1 MVFNSF
7 DAKTFFIFVIIH
19 VIIVIQC
26 VFTLTYVLFKAKKTP
41 TAYSMIVCQFLI
53 LLWLFFRFPENMATT
68 TEELL
73 FSVRFTLFPIYF
85 IGVAW
90 LIFAMFYTECKA
102 VYKKKTIILL
112 VTPII
117 ITFLPVLTNKYF
129 HLIIVHKTVEDP
141 LNTQW
146 GLFFWIYWIINYTYV
161 FIGIL
166 LVIKKSIS
174 VRCTYRVQIILLLI
188 SVIIPVSSNLIGFA
202 KLIYIPFDITPISFS
217 ISFMLLTISIYKFR
231 LLDISPFA
239 IKEVFDS
246 MHECVLIIDR
256 SNNIIDFNNSFVS
269 YFGKYI
275 HIEKEQS
282 YKGFFQSLENYTANI
297 EDLKKTLSAIEINPD
312 CSLEMQL
319 TIGLNENKMFLL
331 NTKPVYK
338 NKKNLIGRIFTFKDI
353 TSYQKLFDEIS
364 VKNEELSTMNKELM
378 LLNEQLKEY
387 SQSIEQLTLEKE
399 RNRFSRE
406 LHDTMG
412 HTLTLLIAMLK
423 ATRINYYENPSK
435 SIENLDDAIE
445 IAQAGMNELRMA
457 IAGLDSPT
465 INKSNLY
472 NSLKELTDRF
482 SNLGICIDL
491 SIQDDLNET
500 LYDRKHLTSIIYRMC
515 QEALTNSIRHGQA
528 KNLSI
533 IINLASENIKLHIFD
548 DGKGCCKIVKNKGL
562 TGMEERIKSVG
573 GTITFGSGEEGGF
586 NINAVLPI

>member
-1 MVFNSF
+1 MVFNSL
-7 DAKTFFIFVIIH
+7 DAKTFFVFIIIH

-26 VFTLTYVLFKAKKTP
+26 VFTLSYVLFKAKKTP
-41 TAYSMIVCQFLI
+41 TAYSMIVYQFLI

-73 FSVRFTLFPIYF
+73 FSVRFSLFPIYF

-112 VTPII
+112 LTPII
-117 ITFLPVLTNKYF
+117 ITFLPVLTNKFF

-141 LNTQW
+141 SNTQW
-146 GLFFWIYWIINYTYV
+146 GLFFRIYYIIHYIYV
-161 FIGIL
+161 FTGIF
-166 LVIKKSIS
+166 LVVKKSIS
-174 VRCTYRVQIILLLI
+174 VRRTYRAQNILVLI
-188 SVIIPVSSNLIGFA
+188 SVIIPVLSNIVGYA
-202 KLIYIPFDITPISFS
+202 KLFYIPFDITPISFS
-217 ISFMLLTISIYKFR
+217 ISFMLLTIAIYKFG

-246 MHECVLIIDR
+246 MQECVLIINR

-269 YFGKYI
+269 YFGEYI
-275 HIEKEQS
+275 QIEKEQS
-282 YKGFFQSLENYTANI
+282 YKVFFQSLENYTANI
-297 EDLKKTLSAIEINPD
+297 EELKKTLSTIDDNPD
-312 CSLEMQL
+312 CSFEMHL
-319 TIGLNENKMFLL
+319 TISLNEEKVFLL

-364 VKNEELSTMNKELM
+364 VKNEELSAMNEELIS
-378 LLNEQLKEY
+378 LNEQLKEY
-387 SQSIEQLTLEKE
+387 SQSVEQLTLEKE

-423 ATRINYYENPSK
+423 ATRINYSKDPSK
-435 SIENLDDAIE
+435 LSENLNDAIE
-445 IAQAGMNELRMA
+445 IAQNGMNELRMA
-457 IAGLDSPT
+457 IAGLDSQT
-465 INKSNLY
+465 INKNNLY

-482 SNLGICIDL
+482 SNLGVCIDL
-491 SIQDDLNET
+491 SIHDDLNET
-500 LYDRKHLTSIIYRMC
+500 LYDRKQLTSIIYRIC
-515 QEALTNSIRHGQA
+515 REALTNSIRHGQA
-528 KNLSI
+528 KSISI
-533 IINLASENIKLHIFD
+533 IINLASERIKLHIFD
-548 DGKGCCKIVKNKGL
+548 DGKGCCKIAKNKGL
-562 TGMEERIKSVG
+562 TGMEERINSVG
-573 GTITFGSGEEGGF
+573 GAITFGSGEDGGF